1 MENMNAREYK
11 LKKKFDVNDKS
22 NMKLKKKRLRQEN
35 SLGELT
41 KNFIDCTRMKGI
53 EKININEIVKKL
65 KVKKRR
71 IYDITNVLEG
81 IGYIKKLAKNQICWI
96 KSDLIDDE
104 LNEKN
109 KNNDFDNK
117 LKKLNKCFELE
128 KEKEK
133 IDLFIEEI
141 NKEFDKLIK
150 KEETKQYAYVT
161 YDDIKNLVDNDNN
174 KMIAIKTPPDTNIEI
189 IDKKNIEN
197 LKKAIPNIENEDKET
212 FEDLTKENQ
221 IFMESQKGEIS
232 VYLILNNEN
241 ENSVNYNNNEN
252 NIDLDLSQNYSNNN
266 VILNYE
272 GNSGK
277 SNKYMTSFNNNNF
290 NFFNNE
296 NNQILLQ
303 NKNEKNILSKEF
315 CYKNLNFNS

>member
-1 MENMNAREYK
+1 
-11 LKKKFDVNDKS
+11 
-22 NMKLKKKRLRQEN
+22 
-35 SLGELT
+35 
-41 KNFIDCTRMKGI
+41 MKGI

-96 KSDLIDDE
+96 KSDLINEE
-104 LNEKN
+104 LGEKN
-109 KNNDFDNK
+109 KNNDNDDL
-117 LKKLNKCFELE
+117 LKQLNKYCELE

-133 IDLFIEEI
+133 LDLFIEEI
-141 NKEFDKLIK
+141 NKQFGKLIEK
-150 KEETKQYAYVT
+150 DETKQYGYVT
-161 YDDIKNLVDNDNN
+161 YDDIKTLVDNNNNN
-174 KMIAIKTPPDTNIEI
+174 KMIAIKTPPDTSIEL
-189 IDKKNIEN
+189 IDKKNIEHIKN
-197 LKKAIPNIENEDKET
+197 SLPNIENEDKET
-212 FEDLTKENQ
+212 FEDLSKENQ

-241 ENSVNYNNNEN
+241 ENNVNYNNNEN
-252 NIDLDLSQNYSNNN
+252 NLDLDLSQNYSNNN
-266 VILNYE
+266 VILSYE

-296 NNQILLQ
+296 NNQILSQ

-315 CYKNLNFNS
+315 FYKNLNFN

>member
-1 MENMNAREYK
+1 
-11 LKKKFDVNDKS
+11 
-22 NMKLKKKRLRQEN
+22 
-35 SLGELT
+35 
-41 KNFIDCTRMKGI
+41 MKGI

-96 KSDLIDDE
+96 KSDLINEE
-104 LNEKN
+104 LGEKN
-109 KNNDFDNK
+109 NNNGNDD
-117 LKKLNKCFELE
+117 LLIKLNKYYELE

-133 IDLFIEEI
+133 LDLFIEEI
-141 NKEFDKLIK
+141 NKEFESLIEK
-150 KEETKQYAYVT
+150 DEAKQYGYVT
-161 YDDIKNLVDNDNN
+161 YDDIKTLVGNNNN
-174 KMIAIKTPPDTNIEI
+174 KMIAIKTPPDTSIEL
-189 IDKKNIEN
+189 IDKKNIEHIKNN
-197 LKKAIPNIENEDKET
+197 LPNIENEDKET
-212 FEDLTKENQ
+212 FEDLSKENQ

-241 ENSVNYNNNEN
+241 ENNVNYNNNEN

-266 VILNYE
+266 VILSYD

-277 SNKYMTSFNNNNF
+277 SNKYMTSFNNNNL

-296 NNQILLQ
+296 NNQILSQ

-315 CYKNLNFNS
+315 FYKNLNFNS

>member
-1 MENMNAREYK
+1 
-11 LKKKFDVNDKS
+11 
-22 NMKLKKKRLRQEN
+22 
-35 SLGELT
+35 
-41 KNFIDCTRMKGI
+41 MKGI

-96 KSDLIDDE
+96 KSDLINEE

-109 KNNDFDNK
+109 NNNGNDD
-117 LKKLNKCFELE
+117 LLIKLNKYYELE

-133 IDLFIEEI
+133 LDLFIEEI
-141 NKEFDKLIK
+141 NKEFESLIEK
-150 KEETKQYAYVT
+150 DEAKQYGYVT
-161 YDDIKNLVDNDNN
+161 YDDIKTLVGNNNN
-174 KMIAIKTPPDTNIEI
+174 KMIAIKTPPDTSIEL
-189 IDKKNIEN
+189 IDKKNIEHIKNN
-197 LKKAIPNIENEDKET
+197 LPNIENEDKET
-212 FEDLTKENQ
+212 FEDLSKENQ

-241 ENSVNYNNNEN
+241 ENNVNYNNNEN

-266 VILNYE
+266 VILSYD

-277 SNKYMTSFNNNNF
+277 SNKYMTSFNNNNL

-296 NNQILLQ
+296 NNQILSQ

-315 CYKNLNFNS
+315 FYKNLNFNS

>member
-1 MENMNAREYK
+1 
-11 LKKKFDVNDKS
+11 
-22 NMKLKKKRLRQEN
+22 MK
-35 SLGELT
+35 
-41 KNFIDCTRMKGI
+41 
-53 EKININEIVKKL
+53 
-65 KVKKRR
+65 
-71 IYDITNVLEG
+71 
-81 IGYIKKLAKNQICWI
+81 
-96 KSDLIDDE
+96 
-104 LNEKN
+104 
-109 KNNDFDNK
+109 
-117 LKKLNKCFELE
+117 
-128 KEKEK
+128 
-133 IDLFIEEI
+133 
-141 NKEFDKLIK
+141 KLIK

-241 ENSVNYNNNEN
+241 ENSINYNNNEN
-252 NIDLDLSQNYSNNN
+252 NVDLDLSQNYSNNN

-290 NFFNNE
+290 NFFNNK
-296 NNQILLQ
+296 NNTIILQ
-303 NKNEKNILSKEF
+303 HINKKIIL
-315 CYKNLNFNS
+315 YKKISYKKFSINL